1 MNNNERIDIRWAP
14 SRRVRPADA
23 ELGFGKYFT
32 DHMFVMDYEAGRWIH
47 PRIVPYGPL
56 SLDPS
61 TSALH
66 YGQAMFEGMK
76 AFRGKDDRI
85 RVFRSDK
92 HALRMKDGAARLC
105 MPSIDTADFREALM
119 TVLSVEQD
127 WVPRSP
133 GTALYVRPTLIATD
147 TQLGVRASSRY
158 TFFIILSPVGP
169 YYGTEGLKP
178 LKIWV
183 EDRYVRAS
191 KGGLGAVKA
200 AGNYATS
207 ILASEEAKK
216 RGYAQVL
223 WLDAAGHRTLEEVGT
238 MNLFLRIGDEVI
250 TPPLEGTILA
260 GVTRDSVL
268 TLVRGWGLKMS
279 ERRVSLDELQAA
291 EKAGELREV
300 FGCGTAAV
308 ISPVGEFGY
317 SGGTLHV
324 GNGQV
329 GELTRRVYDTITG
342 IQSGQLPDTYGWLA
356 EVPALP
362 PGAQDLVAV
371 GRKALA
377 VG

>member
-32 DHMFVMDYEAGRWIH
+32 DHMFVMEYEGGRWAN

-61 TSALH
+61 TSAIH

-76 AFRGKDDRI
+76 AFRGKDDCIRAFRI
-85 RVFRSDK
+85 DK
-92 HALRMKDGAARLC
+92 HAMRMRDGAARLC
-105 MPSIDTADFREALM
+105 MPSLEVADFKEALLSL
-119 TVLSVEQD
+119 LSVDQD
-127 WVPRSP
+127 WVPRSH
-133 GTALYVRPTLIATD
+133 GTALYIRPTMIATD
-147 TQLGVRASSRY
+147 TQLGVRASSKY

-183 EDRYVRAS
+183 ENRYVRAS

-207 ILASEEAKK
+207 MLASEEAKK

-223 WLDAAGHRTLEEVGT
+223 WLDAAGKRTLEEVGT

-268 TLVRGWGLKMS
+268 TLLRSWGVKAS
-279 ERRVSLDELQAA
+279 ERRISLDEVQAA
-291 EKAGELREV
+291 AKAGTLREV

-308 ISPVGEFGY
+308 ISPVGEFGH
-317 SGGTLHV
+317 SDGIIPV

-329 GELTRRVYDTITG
+329 GELTRRIYDTITG
-342 IQSGQLPDTYGWLA
+342 IQSGQLPDTHGWLT

-362 PGAQDLVAV
+362 MGAQEVVPAERVVVA
-371 GRKALA
+371 G
-377 VG
+377 